1 MNIAKFSYAQVEGC
15 LYEAMRTMIKGGE
28 VFAEREGKA
37 LIDPTLTCHNITY
50 VHDCLKPA
58 AMQPARK
65 KKDKNGAT
73 VYCRKDA
80 DGNVAEYVRGQGVAD
95 YHNSQVKSKLNK
107 ARMTG
112 SDKELSKAMGFIV
125 TLPKNYLQNIVPDL
139 SDGEYKYLVSKLE
152 AEQLHQPFKTDEVYE
167 QSLNYKFRK
176 HEWTLDEMEK
186 AKDFLLAAKDCVLAE
201 LGIRK
206 QDVLFYS
213 IHFDESFPH
222 IHCMALPTLEKTYE
236 EDVYSKKMKKD
247 GTYTLL
253 HKKGDTDVSYSVS
266 QYYSERTNDGEYAFF
281 KNFHENIVKR
291 MAKKGFAA
299 ECLVNGVTS
308 GRCFDPQQMSY
319 SQREQSVRQAM
330 EILAL
335 QKKLKELEATR
346 SVMQKEFDETYSAMK
361 SKLKGL
367 KIEKETAQAEAKAY
381 KQEAAKAAEEIE
393 QAKDLLEE
401 KNIELE
407 EKMEQINSLRQLI
420 RELKTELSSLAE
432 KFAMFVPNVLK
443 NFLTKWKEAKT
454 FYQMEKIDQAA
465 QDEARAGAKALVANL
480 GELSSRAEAILVDED
495 VVNGVKMATFVQTGQ
510 KVGFARKQIL
520 KAAEAAGRAEVFE
533 RETAMSVALQDWFN
547 REKYE
552 KIIENKSEMDAY
564 LYMKSPARAARAIE
578 YLDACVEA
586 GLVEFCGFERG

>member
-15 LYEAMRTMIKGGE
+15 LYEAMRTMIKGGK

-37 LIDPTLTCHNITY
+37 LIDPALICHNITY

-58 AMQPARK
+58 AMQPARR

-73 VYCRKDA
+73 VYYRKDA
-80 DGNVAEYVRGQGVAD
+80 DGKVAEYVRGQGVAD

-139 SDGEYKYLVSKLE
+139 SDGEYEYLVSKLE
-152 AEQLHQPFKTDEVYE
+152 AEQLHQPFKIDEVYE
-167 QSLNYKFRK
+167 HSLNYKFRK
-176 HEWTLDEMEK
+176 HEWTPDEMEK

-201 LGIRK
+201 MGIRK

-266 QYYSERTNDGEYAFF
+266 QYYSERTKDGEYAFF

-299 ECLVNGVTS
+299 EGLVNGVTS

-330 EILAL
+330 EILSL
-335 QKKLKELEATR
+335 QKKLKELKAIQ
-346 SVMQKEFDETYSAMK
+346 SVMQKEFDETYSAMR
-361 SKLKGL
+361 SRLEGL
-367 KIEKETAQAEAKAY
+367 KKEKETAQAEAKAC
-381 KQEAAKAAEEIE
+381 KQEAAKAAEL
-393 QAKDLLEE
+393 KLFWWT
-401 KNIELE
+401 
-407 EKMEQINSLRQLI
+407 KML
-420 RELKTELSSLAE
+420 
-432 KFAMFVPNVLK
+432 
-443 NFLTKWKEAKT
+443 
-454 FYQMEKIDQAA
+454 
-465 QDEARAGAKALVANL
+465 
-480 GELSSRAEAILVDED
+480 
-495 VVNGVKMATFVQTGQ
+495 
-510 KVGFARKQIL
+510 
-520 KAAEAAGRAEVFE
+520 
-533 RETAMSVALQDWFN
+533 
-547 REKYE
+547 
-552 KIIENKSEMDAY
+552 
-564 LYMKSPARAARAIE
+564 
-578 YLDACVEA
+578 
-586 GLVEFCGFERG
+586 